1 MPLLLTPA
9 TPLRTACYV
18 ELPSVYVII
27 NDVRFDRLGRR
38 AIFRL
43 GYYYNEAC
51 SLPESG
57 AAQVEANLPT
67 DFSLIMTPAQAAQ
80 VGDPQ
85 EILEEYARHELLT
98 LLPDATIDTV
108 A

>member
-9 TPLRTACYV
+9 TPLRTAEHV
-18 ELPSVYVII
+18 ELANLYVII
-27 NDVRFDRLGRR
+27 NLVQFDRLGRR
-38 AIFRL
+38 ATFGL

-57 AAQVEANLPT
+57 ACQVRANLPT

-85 EILEEYARHELLT
+85 EILEEYARHELLA
-98 LLPDATIDTV
+98 LLPDATIETV
-108 A
+108 E